1 VAGYLPGLWWVVGG
15 GGSSEQETSKKAAR
29 RASDNENFITVKT
42 PSIVS
47 GVRFVANELN
57 HFFLKR
63 PTHVLRNKGTNTMT
77 ERVSSES
84 KEEMSDKSRA
94 EILVVDDDAMSR
106 RVLAQ
111 LLTAGGYQ
119 CRVSK
124 NGSEALETVQAEPPS
139 LLLLDFDMPGLNGAE
154 VLKRLRSDRHSAV
167 AQIPTIMLTGHG
179 SEESEV
185 SCLQAGADDFVTK
198 PVNAAVLRAR
208 IETQLRLRSMR
219 RQLERQN
226 DELEEWRRNLER
238 DLAAARLTQQS
249 LIPQKPLALAGWEVA
264 TCYRPVIQVGG
275 DIYGWLR
282 MKDGRILFWIADGTG
297 HGAAAA
303 LLTTLAKLLF
313 HHGNDEQDTP
323 ASVMKAVN
331 HDFRSIFGSS
341 SFMTAMCVAV
351 DPATG
356 SASVVGAG
364 HPPLL
369 VSRHNG
375 KTESVRSIAPP
386 LGLIEQS
393 EFSETPINLEPGDAF
408 LLYTDGL
415 FSWTKDERHRSTPQ
429 QLEKMLD
436 HSAPTAE
443 ALLKEVLAYAAPD
456 NSVKTSPDDMTVL
469 AVRRMAGQ

>member
-1 VAGYLPGLWWVVGG
+1 MQILSQSYPQSDSLPIIKSFFL
-15 GGSSEQETSKKAAR
+15 QRAR
-29 RASDNENFITVKT
+29 RLRK
-42 PSIVS
+42 S
-47 GVRFVANELN
+47 GI
-57 HFFLKR
+57 
-63 PTHVLRNKGTNTMT
+63 NTMT
-77 ERVSSES
+77 QRISSES

-111 LLTAGGYQ
+111 LLTAGGYK

-226 DELEEWRRNLER
+226 NELETWRRDLER

-249 LIPQKPLALAGWEVA
+249 LIPQKPLTMPGWQVA

-282 MKDGRILFWIADGTG
+282 MKNGRILFWIADGTG

-313 HHGNDEQDTP
+313 HHGSMEHDMP
-323 ASVMKAVN
+323 ASVMEAVN
-331 HDFRSIFGSS
+331 HDFRSIFGGR

-351 DPATG
+351 DPSTG
-356 SASVVGAG
+356 RAIIVGAG

-369 VSRHNG
+369 IARRTG
-375 KTESVRSIAPP
+375 ATEAIASVAPP
-386 LGLIEQS
+386 LGLVEHP
-393 EFSETPINLEPGDAF
+393 ELTETIVDLEPGDTF

-415 FSWTKDERHRSTPQ
+415 FGSRKSKQPGLSPKR
-429 QLEKMLD
+429 LEKILD
-436 HSAPTAE
+436 HSAPSAE
-443 ALLKEVLAYAAPD
+443 ALLRRILTEAAPA
-456 NSVKTSPDDMTVL
+456 KGEEALPDDLAAL
-469 AVRRMAGQ
+469 AVRRVA